1 MMKNFIYLMTF
12 LFSSFVLAQSGA
24 KIELKDKDNT
34 IDFGKVKVSD
44 SGTRDII
51 FTNTGNEPL
60 LIINIHSTCGCIV
73 TEKPKEPIMPG
84 KTGVISLKYDM
95 RTGPIRRSLTIETN
109 AQNFDS
115 GRILFKLRGEV
126 IE

>member
-1 MMKNFIYLMTF
+1 MKNFTKLF
-12 LFSSFVLAQSGA
+12 LLLFSFVAFAQSGA
-24 KIELKDKDNT
+24 KIEFKDKDNT
-34 IDFGKVKVSD
+34 IDFGKIKVSA
-44 SGTRDII
+44 SGDRDIV
-51 FTNTGNEPL
+51 FTNTGDAP
-60 LIINIHSTCGCIV
+60 LIINNIQSTCGCIV

-84 KTGVISLKYDM
+84 KTGVITLKYDM

-109 AQNFDS
+109 AQNFDG